1 MLIPGERLNFLWK
14 KLIQNNCFNLPKI
27 IGHRGV
33 KNLFPENT
41 IQSIS
46 AAFNLGLD
54 WVEVDVKIS
63 KDKIPFLLHDDTLN
77 RTTSGKGLANLLNY
91 SDIKNLDAGY
101 FFYNKKTDIYPPN
114 LREVLELL
122 KIKKKSINIEL
133 KPNINLEVQNV
144 REILKIT
151 NQFREIQI
159 YYSSFDLKSCIELVN
174 LNPYSYCGLLIDS
187 FDDYSIQDII
197 DLSNKYI
204 SVRVL
209 SSNDKD
215 QRATP
220 MQFLEENSAKII
232 INGGYFN
239 SDKEPTEHV
248 GLLKTKG
255 NLEEPASHSVYR
267 DSERYHIS
275 RGAFGVIE
283 IITK

>member
-1 MLIPGERLNFLWK
+1 MLILGERLNFLWK

-33 KNLFPENT
+33 KDLFPENT

-144 REILKIT
+144 REVLKIT

-159 YYSSFDLKSCIELVN
+159 YYSSFDLKSCIELVK

-197 DLSNKYI
+197 DLSNKYNFFCCGLNIKII
-204 SVRVL
+204 SDEIIKKL
-209 SSNDKD
+209 KNNHLKITAYSSNNISYEYSKNLWD
-215 QRATP
+215 
-220 MQFLEENSAKII
+220 LGVNSIFI
-232 INGGYFN
+232 
-239 SDKEPTEHV
+239 DDPTDYI
-248 GLLKTKG
+248 K
-255 NLEEPASHSVYR
+255 N
-267 DSERYHIS
+267 
-275 RGAFGVIE
+275 
-283 IITK
+283 